1 MTVTIRY
8 NFVDVL
14 VNLSAE
20 IVPSNKADVKAVNDV
35 VLFSI
40 RAVWT
45 LEYL

>member
-35 VLFSI
+35 LFSI